1 MNKVKIT
8 CKVCGKEKWVYI
20 GHADQKFC
28 SRECVNKGRD
38 LFKEDFDHSLE
49 WKRASSERWVCP
61 YVGNVSCYKR
71 TCNRCGW
78 NPEVAKART
87 EEFMETGEVH
97 VD

>member
-8 CKVCGKEKWVYI
+8 CKVCGKEKWVDI
-20 GHADQKFC
+20 GHAGQKFC
-28 SRECVNKGRD
+28 SRECVNKGRV
-38 LFKEDFDHSLE
+38 LHNEDFDISLQ
-49 WKRASSERWVCP
+49 WKLSSKSTWVCP
-61 YVGNVSCYKR
+61 YNEGVTCEKR

-78 NPEVAKART
+78 KPEVAKART